1 VILLLTK
8 AIHNYY
14 YKNISNQII
23 PEHIITFNMI
33 SERESRIRL
42 AEDCKYLTSK
52 LPFGIFDF
60 AHLGVQLSITKREG
74 FGRNGRLAKEI
85 QINKEPLDNHVLL
98 SMFTTPE
105 LIELKVNLA
114 RHIRLEK
121 EMI

>member
-1 VILLLTK
+1 MTLLLTK
-8 AIHNYY
+8 AIYNYY

-52 LPFGIFDF
+52 LPFGDFDF

-74 FGRNGRLAKEI
+74 SGRNGRLAKEI
-85 QINKEPLDNHVLL
+85 QINQEPLDNHVLL

-114 RHIRLEK
+114 RHMRLEK